1 MLLLLRISHYRIL
14 SNYDSYS
21 IIVRIEIV
29 ESAIATELDMISFIS
44 DDIVKRGAIVLS
56 CYSHFWRLKVLGA
69 YELPSYNWL
78 GRLNGCFLE
87 SIELKSISS

>member
-44 DDIVKRGAIVLS
+44 DDIVKRVCNRALLL
-56 CYSHFWRLKVLGA
+56 FAL
-69 YELPSYNWL
+69 
-78 GRLNGCFLE
+78 LE
-87 SIELKSISS
+87 T